1 MQPTRIDRAK
11 VRGHGAQCGVTARL
25 LAAAALALTVC
36 GAAIG
41 GAGAQDSSGPITTG
55 ASNGGIASASSG
67 GEIHIGTIVT
77 GENTGNSISTGD
89 IAGAAEL
96 HGGEIDYP
104 TTVNVYQNDAPII
117 STADGGDYGTASP
130 PEGDGP
136 EVDIDINNEDRNRN
150 DNRSDATGIGEGGE
164 GGEGG
169 DGGDVVINPGGE
181 PVD

>member
-1 MQPTRIDRAK
+1 MQRISQNRGG
-11 VRGHGAQCGVTARL
+11 VRVDGALRGASLRFLT
-25 LAAAALALTVC
+25 AAATALTVC
-36 GAAIG
+36 GAVVG
-41 GAGAQDSSGPITTG
+41 GASADDPSGPITTG

-77 GENTGNSISTGD
+77 GENTGNSISTGN
-89 IAGAAEL
+89 IAGSAEL

-104 TTVNVYQNDAPII
+104 TNVNVYQNDAPLIA
-117 STADGGDYGTASP
+117 TADGGDYGNASP

-169 DGGDVVINPGGE
+169 DGGDVIINPGGE
-181 PVD
+181 PVE

>member
-1 MQPTRIDRAK
+1 MQPIPKDRGGVRIERR
-11 VRGHGAQCGVTARL
+11 VRGVAGRF
-25 LAAAALALTVC
+25 LAATAMAWTVC
-36 GAAIG
+36 SAAIA
-41 GAGAQDSSGPITTG
+41 GAGAQESSGPITTG

-67 GEIHIGTIVT
+67 GEIQIGTIVT

-104 TTVNVYQNDAPII
+104 TTVNVYQNDAPLIA
-117 STADGGDYGTASP
+117 SADGGDYGTASP

-169 DGGDVVINPGGE
+169 DGGDVIINPAAE
-181 PVD
+181 PAE